1 MNKKLLIP
9 LAAVCLLMAGAC
21 AKKEVSTTGQSAQEY
36 IQMWMDKYHPGISA
50 NEDGLYILSETQ
62 GNGGGWD
69 SEKPY
74 SYVTCTIR
82 SLDGTISSTTS
93 EELSKQL
100 GTYSKGVYYGPKYQI
115 TGAGYSY
122 AGVDAMLK
130 GMRIGGTRKV
140 VIPAWML
147 TTSRYNTQ
155 KEYLDACTGSTH
167 LIYEVGLEGQS
178 EDPAADEIISLRN
191 YVHAHYGNVQSV
203 SYDKDTDADDS
214 FWFIS
219 DVSAFKP
226 EDAITSTASVE
237 INYTGR
243 LLNGMVF
250 DTSLEKV
257 AKDAGIYSSSKT
269 YSTQTVQMD
278 ETYSNITMEGST
290 LRNGF
295 SGALSLMK
303 WKGQKATVLFTSKHG
318 YGTSGSGSAIPGYA
332 TLIFEIEIVAD

>member
-9 LAAVCLLMAGAC
+9 LAAACLMVGAC
-21 AKKEVSTTGQSAQEY
+21 AKNEVSTTGQDAQKY
-36 IQMWMDKYHPGISA
+36 IQLWMDKYHPGISA
-50 NEDGLYILSETQ
+50 NEDGLYILSETA
-62 GNGGGWD
+62 GTGAEWN

-74 SYVTCTIR
+74 SYVNCTIR

-93 EELSKQL
+93 EDLAKQL
-100 GTYSKGVYYGPKYQI
+100 GTYTRGTYYGPKYQM
-115 TGAGYSY
+115 TGSGYSY
-122 AGVDAMLK
+122 AGVDALLK
-130 GMRIGGTRKV
+130 GMRVGGTRKA

-147 TTSRYNTQ
+147 TTSRYDTQ
-155 KEYLDACTGSTH
+155 KEYIKACSSSTH

-178 EDPAADEIISLRN
+178 EDPAADEITALQN

-203 SYDKDTDADDS
+203 SYVKDTEADDS

-219 DVSAFKP
+219 DVSAFKT
-226 EDAITSTASVE
+226 EDAISSDATVE

-243 LLNGMVF
+243 LLNNGMVF

-278 ETYSNITMEGST
+278 ETYSDITMEGST
-290 LRNGF
+290 LVKGF

-318 YGTSGSGSAIPGYA
+318 YDASGSGSAIPGYSS
-332 TLIFEIEIVAD
+332 LIFEIEIVAD